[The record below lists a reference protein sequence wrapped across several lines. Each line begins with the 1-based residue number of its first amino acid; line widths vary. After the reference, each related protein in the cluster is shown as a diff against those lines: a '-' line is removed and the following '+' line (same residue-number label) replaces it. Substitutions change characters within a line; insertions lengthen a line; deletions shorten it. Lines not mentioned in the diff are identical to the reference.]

1 MVQKIS
7 TVTYSSNEKPV
18 KQIADLEYK
27 LKENEH
33 MKLVFNKS
41 NTRIVSNILHFL
53 EFKDITEFQHTNKYF
68 QKLLSDKKILREYAL
83 SGVLDVKN
91 RLIFYET
98 LINFQ
103 EIKLKIR
110 NEMNKHNIKSNIY
123 NNILRLAND
132 LKSKDEKFSYVHEQ
146 ISKDLN
152 RTFYTGK
159 FKEGN
164 GKEQLYNILIAI
176 AFIRPEIGYCQGMN
190 FIVGALINFIN
201 SEEKCF
207 WIFLYFI
214 DNIGLKMLYLQN
226 VPDYLIKLY
235 QLNYFINEKFPLLFP
250 HLNKKQISPDI
261 FFSKWILTIFS
272 NFLPFETLYNV
283 WDLFILDKWKAIF
296 KISIIIVDYMK
307 DKLMNLDIYSFGSYI
322 RNHANINLL
331 KFSQMSKH
339 YNDYKISNKKLEELK
354 EEFYVEDFKRKLENT
369 NYSKWAKDENLHIKN
384 YHYELN
390 QFKINI
396 KKPVEILQQQISYIN
411 IECDKRSKK
420 YYEKLSVVNDLK
432 LKLEQEIEV
441 KTKYEN
447 MLKQF
452 INARDVNEN
461 NNYINKI
468 NEKNISHIS
477 KTFRKSETERIQKS
491 EGANKRKIKFSF
503 NLKKI
508 ISRNSNDYDKIMK
521 KLNSINKEIDKNNKV
536 LLIEYQK
543 LDKRQNNLNEVVN
556 QRDELKKQLDII
568 LNSSEMM
575 KRELIKELFHKLHS
589 F

>member
-7 TVTYSSNEKPV
+7 TITYSSNEKPV
-18 KQIADLEYK
+18 KQTADSEYE
-27 LKENEH
+27 LKENDLI
-33 MKLVFNKS
+33 KIVFNKS
-41 NTRIVSNILHFL
+41 NTCIVSNILQFL
-53 EFKDITEFQHTNKYF
+53 EFKDIIEFQHTNKYF
-68 QKLLSDKKILREYAL
+68 QKLLSNKKILREYAL
-83 SGVLDVKN
+83 SGVMDAEN

-98 LINFQ
+98 LINIQ
-103 EIKLKIR
+103 EVKLKLR
-110 NEMNKHNIKSNIY
+110 NEMSKYNIKSNIY
-123 NNILRLAND
+123 NNILRLAIE
-132 LKSKDEKFSYVHEQ
+132 LKDKDENFSYVHQQ

-214 DNIGLKMLYLQN
+214 DNIGLKILYSQN
-226 VPDYLIKLY
+226 VPEYLIKLY
-235 QLNYFINEKFPLLFP
+235 QLNYFINEKFPLLLP

-272 NFLPFETLYNV
+272 NFLPFETLYNI
-283 WDLFILDKWKAIF
+283 WDLFIIDKWKAIF
-296 KISIIIVDYMK
+296 KFSIIIVDYMK
-307 DKLMNLDIYSFGSYI
+307 DKLMNLDIYSFSPYI
-322 RNHANINLL
+322 RNNANINLL
-331 KFSQMSKH
+331 KFSQMSKY

-354 EEFYVEDFKRKLENT
+354 EEFYIEDLKRKLENT
-369 NYSKWAKDENLHIKN
+369 NYSKWAKDENFHIMN

-390 QFKINI
+390 QFINNI
-396 KKPVEILQQQISYIN
+396 KKPVEILQQQISDIN
-411 IECDKRSKK
+411 LECDKRSKK

-452 INARDVNEN
+452 INARDINEN
-461 NNYINKI
+461 NNYLNKM
-468 NEKNISHIS
+468 NEKNISHIN
-477 KTFRKSETERIQKS
+477 KTFRKSETERSQKS
-491 EGANKRKIKFSF
+491 EGSNKRKIKFSF

-521 KLNSINKEIDKNNKV
+521 KLNSINKEIDKNNKI

-543 LDKRQNNLNEVVN
+543 LDKSQNNLNEVVN
-556 QRDELKKQLDII
+556 QRDELKKQLDNI

-575 KRELIKELFHKLHS
+575 KRELIKELFHKIHS
-589 F
+589 I